1 MLYSVRIIIKERL
14 LSHVVTFGLVLC
26 LDQEIRWKVELVS
39 KLFGASKTL
48 DWALS
53 LMEMVIILPPQS
65 SIPSRSQAASRNDSS
80 IDVRYVRYV
89 RYVSYIRIH
98 ISSYLILGS
107 ELKCLAFGPI
117 PQDSFHLFSLLHLSS
132 IFHHFPMTT
141 VIASQFCPLQRR
153 GASGYHFSSPILHS
167 RLCTWKRLM
176 FHVVHAMSIP
186 LGPDLSPRLCLLGCR
201 EGHPALASFFSH
213 VQLQHLASG
222 PSGSGSRTKAFAR
235 AAFAWNKSP
244 KSLLASELD
253 RDTTD
258 RSA

>member
-1 MLYSVRIIIKERL
+1 MLYSVRVIIKERL

-89 RYVSYIRIH
+89 SYIRIH
-98 ISSYLILGS
+98 ISSYLILGW

-117 PQDSFHLFSLLHLSS
+117 PQDSFHLFSLLH
-132 IFHHFPMTT
+132 FP
-141 VIASQFCPLQRR
+141 S
-153 GASGYHFSSPILHS
+153 
-167 RLCTWKRLM
+167 
-176 FHVVHAMSIP
+176 
-186 LGPDLSPRLCLLGCR
+186 
-201 EGHPALASFFSH
+201 FSH
-213 VQLQHLASG
+213 DQGYCFSILPPPKAWSIRLSFQKPNSSFTAVHMKTVDVSCCSCYVNSSG
-222 PSGSGSRTKAFAR
+222 TGFVT
-235 AAFAWNKSP
+235 SP
-244 KSLLASELD
+244 LPP
-253 RDTTD
+253 RV
-258 RSA
+258 